1 MGVQV
6 PPPTP
11 DDQGICPGHWL
22 FRAGPKHWNRPLV
35 RDLSAQ
41 QIFRQAPLVWTPHL
55 GRAGWQRGGIDD
67 PLTVGSRLQP
77 SVPLNRPEGE
87 PWLTVCRVKPRCVV
101 KSQRC
106 NSLAVMPCL
115 VQQARRAFSGEIP
128 SDSNSLMALVDAQTA
143 RWSTIPNML
152 AHQGALHERSART

>member
-1 MGVQV
+1 MTRAFAVVIGFFGRARS
-6 PPPTP
+6 T
-11 DDQGICPGHWL
+11 GIAH
-22 FRAGPKHWNRPLV
+22 
-35 RDLSAQ
+35 LSAICQ
-41 QIFRQAPLVWTPHL
+41 HNRFFGKRPWFGLRTLVA
-55 GRAGWQRGGIDD
+55 AGWQRGGIDD

-152 AHQGALHERSART
+152 AH